1 MFRKNIKYILKLNKV
16 MKKIEIGDNLAFAI
30 VMIVVGLV
38 SIIALI
44 FK

>member
-1 MFRKNIKYILKLNKV
+1 
-16 MKKIEIGDNLAFAI
+16 MKKVEIGDNLAFAI